1 MPTITDSEFGEI
13 TVRRSH
19 LARGVSLKIAPNGQL
34 RISLPT
40 HTPLLAAKMLIKSS
54 RPRIRELL
62 TEHQRQHY
70 YTHDQPIGKSHHLI
84 IQSQSA
90 QPEPTVKRS
99 GTHIVVTL
107 PPDADIAALPIQ
119 SRIRQAIITALRKE
133 AKSYLPQRLKFLA
146 EEHGFSYQ
154 TVKLTHASSRWGSC
168 SSRGTISLNIA
179 LMNLPFELLDYVLI
193 HELAHTRQMNHS
205 DAFWREVAAINP
217 AYNIHRAALK
227 NYTPHV

>member
-1 MPTITDSEFGEI
+1 MPIITDAEFGEI

-19 LARGVSLKIAPNGQL
+19 LARQVSLKIAPNGQL

-40 HTPLLAAKMLIKSS
+40 YTPLLAAKMLIKSS
-54 RPRIRELL
+54 RSRIRKLL
-62 TEHQRQHY
+62 AEHQQGHD

-84 IQSQSA
+84 IET
-90 QPEPTVKRS
+90 QPTLTEPTIKCS
-99 GTHIVVTL
+99 GTRILVKL
-107 PPDADIAALPIQ
+107 PPSTDIADTAIQ
-119 SRIRQAIITALRKE
+119 QRIRQVVITALRKE
-133 AKSYLPQRLKFLA
+133 AKSYLPRRLRFLA

-154 TVKLTHASSRWGSC
+154 TIKLTHASSRWGSC

-205 DAFWREVAAINP
+205 DAFWREVAAIDP
-217 AYNIHRAALK
+217 AYKTHRAALK
-227 NYTPHV
+227 NHTPHV

>member
-1 MPTITDSEFGEI
+1 MPIITDAEFGEI

-19 LARGVSLKIAPNGQL
+19 LARQVSLKIAPNGQL

-40 HTPLLAAKMLIKSS
+40 YTPLLAAKMLIKSS
-54 RPRIRELL
+54 RSRIRKLL
-62 TEHQRQHY
+62 AEHQQGHN

-84 IQSQSA
+84 IGT
-90 QPEPTVKRS
+90 QPALTEPTIKCS
-99 GTHIVVTL
+99 GTRILVKL
-107 PPDADIAALPIQ
+107 PPGTDITTPAIQ
-119 SRIRQAIITALRKE
+119 QRIREVVITALRKE
-133 AKSYLPQRLKFLA
+133 AKSYLPRRLKFLA

-154 TVKLTHASSRWGSC
+154 AVKLTHASSRWGSC

-205 DAFWREVAAINP
+205 DAFWREVAAIDP
-217 AYNIHRAALK
+217 AYKMHRAALK
-227 NYTPHV
+227 NHTPHV

>member
-1 MPTITDSEFGEI
+1 MSTITDAEFGEI

-19 LARGVSLKIAPNGQL
+19 LARQVSLKVAPNGQL

-40 HTPLLAAKMLIKSS
+40 YAPLLAAKMLIKSS

-62 TEHQRQHY
+62 AEHRQGHD
-70 YTHDQPIGKSHHLI
+70 YTHDQSIGKSHHLI
-84 IQSQSA
+84 IET
-90 QPEPTVKRS
+90 QPALTELTIKRS
-99 GTHIVVTL
+99 GTRILVKL
-107 PPDADIAALPIQ
+107 PPGTDITTPAIQ
-119 SRIRQAIITALRKE
+119 QRIREVIITALRKE
-133 AKSYLPQRLKFLA
+133 AKSYLPRRLKFLA
-146 EEHGFSYQ
+146 EKHGFSYQ

-205 DAFWREVAAINP
+205 DAFWREVAAIDP
-217 AYNIHRAALK
+217 AYKTHRAALK
-227 NYTPHV
+227 NHTPHV

>member
-1 MPTITDSEFGEI
+1 M
-13 TVRRSH
+13 
-19 LARGVSLKIAPNGQL
+19 ARQVSLKIAPNGQL

-40 HTPLLAAKMLIKSS
+40 YTPLLAAKMLIKSS
-54 RPRIRELL
+54 RPRIRKLL
-62 TEHQRQHY
+62 AEHQQGHD

-84 IQSQSA
+84 IET
-90 QPEPTVKRS
+90 QPTLTEPTIKCS
-99 GTHIVVTL
+99 GTRILVKL
-107 PPDADIAALPIQ
+107 PPGTNITTPAIQ
-119 SRIRQAIITALRKE
+119 QRIREVIITALRKE
-133 AKSYLPQRLKFLA
+133 AKSYLPRRLKFLA

-205 DAFWREVAAINP
+205 DAFWQEVAAIDL
-217 AYNIHRAALK
+217 AYKAHRAALK
-227 NYTPHV
+227 NHTPHV